1 MLTLTDGHDMFTELL
16 TEHAG
21 HSHIMYAVI
30 EKSPEG
36 SYIIKPLKQKQFVD
50 GLCYLLQE
58 IYGIENKN
66 MERLKVGQVLSALVC
81 FRGQGVVCSGF
92 LSWARCCLLLFSF
105 VGKMLSALVFFL
117 GQDVVCSCF
126 LSWARCLLVLPHVF
140 SQSFAL

>member
-66 MERLKVGQVLSALVC
+66 MERLKVGHVLSALVFC
-81 FRGQGVVCSGF
+81 RGPGAVCSGF
-92 LSWARCCLLLFSF
+92 RLGARCCLVLFSF
-105 VGKMLSALVFFL
+105 VGKMLSALVFFC

-126 LSWARCLLVLPHVF
+126 LGKDVV
-140 SQSFAL
+140 